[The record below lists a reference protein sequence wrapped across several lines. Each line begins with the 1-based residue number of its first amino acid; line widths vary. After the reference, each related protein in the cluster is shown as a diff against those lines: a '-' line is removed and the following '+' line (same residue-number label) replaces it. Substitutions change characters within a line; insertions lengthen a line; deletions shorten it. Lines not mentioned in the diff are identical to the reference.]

1 MNNISNGTTVQIH
14 LETTIKQDQSNE
26 HFVFDTVGQL
36 VEIGDNIYIRYVEEN
51 QDEGDI
57 PVTLKIMKD
66 GSVKITRSSQSRLQL
81 VLQNQLKVSSQYK
94 TPYGILGIDTLT
106 TNLDIKILENP
117 LRGNVNADY
126 MLYNGQELL
135 GNYNIRLQFTI

>member
-81 VLQNQLKVSSQYK
+81 VLQNQKKVSSQYK